1 MLLTL
6 PRLDPV
12 LLRSHAPKSSVSVP
26 SGIPPES
33 PQRRSLDDYDIT
45 MSEIEE
51 LSFGDPSLYYG
62 ITLPTK
68 KGAANCP
75 HQGASSMLEP
85 NPARAQAA
93 LGGARDVDQGLLALQ
108 VQPPNPVRAEMLR
121 RWAFL
126 LTSDEDSDYA
136 TLAGLPTAVALP
148 VPLPLT
154 HPDIARHADEPTVAH
169 GASPSSSSESESDPV
184 VLPIGGAQRR
194 VPTFAGSSDDTGA
207 DIHTSSHEYE
217 SDL

>member
-1 MLLTL
+1 
-6 PRLDPV
+6 
-12 LLRSHAPKSSVSVP
+12 
-26 SGIPPES
+26 
-33 PQRRSLDDYDIT
+33 
-45 MSEIEE
+45 
-51 LSFGDPSLYYG
+51 
-62 ITLPTK
+62 
-68 KGAANCP
+68 
-75 HQGASSMLEP
+75 MLEP
-85 NPARAQAA
+85 NPAR
-93 LGGARDVDQGLLALQ
+93 GHGAPDVDQGALVLQ

-154 HPDIARHADEPTVAH
+154 HPDIARHADEPTIAY

-184 VLPIGGAQRR
+184 VLPIGGAHRR
-194 VPTFAGSSDDTGA
+194 VPTFAGSSGDTHA